1 MKKLLLILLLPI
13 LLLKKVCYAQEV
25 LVQKDSSPLV
35 TLSFVF
41 KTGAADDPYQKEGLA
56 ELTAALLTKGGS
68 RDHSYAQLLDNFYPL
83 ATSLESQVDK
93 EMTSFSVTTHQDNME
108 ATYDLVKEMLLRPG
122 FHPADFERL
131 RSEQL
136 LALDEDL
143 KAANDEEL
151 GKEVLYHEIYR
162 NHPYQH
168 PNLGTRTGLEGI
180 ELSDARNFYQKHY
193 ARNLL
198 TIGLAGPVDEAFVTR
213 VKEDFS
219 SLPATDATPKALPK
233 AQPASGREI
242 TIVQK
247 KTRSVAISLGFP
259 IEVNRSHPDWTALWL
274 VRSFFGEHRSENSYL
289 YQRLR
294 EIRGLN
300 YGDYAYIEYFPRGM
314 FLTQPDPNYARS
326 QQIFQI
332 WIRPVEP
339 QNAHFALRAT
349 LWELDR
355 LVKDGLTAEQFETTR
370 RFLQKNVALLL
381 QTQARRLG
389 YAQDDRFYGTLAFL
403 ERVRADLERLTHAQV
418 QEAIRK
424 HFQSQNLEIV
434 MIAEDAAGLA
444 QAVQKETPSPISYNA
459 PKPESLLAED
469 RLISVY
475 PVRSSKVRI
484 VPLTEVFK

>member
-1 MKKLLLILLLPI
+1 MKKLVLFLLILVVGLPA
-13 LLLKKVCYAQEV
+13 YAQEV
-25 LVQKDSSPLV
+25 LVQNDSSPLV
-35 TLSFVF
+35 TFNFVF
-41 KTGAADDPYQKEGLA
+41 RTGAVDDPYQKEGLA
-56 ELTAALLTKGGS
+56 RLTATMITKGAS
-68 RDHSYAQLLDNFYPL
+68 QKHSYSQILQRFYPL
-83 ATSLESQVDK
+83 ATRLESQVDK
-93 EMTSFSVTTHQDNME
+93 EMTSFSITTHRDNLDE
-108 ATYDLVKEMLLRPG
+108 TYELVREMLLQPG
-122 FHPADFERL
+122 FLKTDFDRL

-151 GKEVLYHEIYR
+151 GKEVLYHEVYR

-168 PNLGTRTGLEGI
+168 PNLGTRSGLEALEPADVG
-180 ELSDARNFYQKHY
+180 DFYHQHY

-198 TIGLAGPVDEAFVTR
+198 TIGLAGSISPDFVAQ
-213 VKEDFS
+213 VKEDFGA
-219 SLPATDATPKALPK
+219 LPTTDTTPKALPVP
-233 AQPASGREI
+233 QPAAGREV
-242 TIVQK
+242 TIVEK

-259 IEVNRSHPDWTALWL
+259 IQVNRSHPDWTALWL

-355 LVKDGLTAEQFETTR
+355 LVKDGLSPEQFETTR
-370 RFLQKNVALLL
+370 RFLKKNVASLL

-389 YAQDDRFYGTLAFL
+389 YALDDNFYGNLAFL
-403 ERVRADLERLTHAQV
+403 ERVRSDLDRLTHAQV
-418 QEAIRK
+418 QEAIRR
-424 HFQSQNLEIV
+424 HFQSRDLEIV
-434 MIAEDAAGLA
+434 LIAQEARQLA
-444 QAVQKETPSPISYNA
+444 RALEQETPSPLSYNA
-459 PKPESLLAED
+459 SKPESLLAED
-469 RLISVY
+469 RTISLY
-475 PVRSSKVRI
+475 PVRASKVKV
-484 VPLTEVFK
+484 VPLTDIFK